1 MPKGADSTATQE
13 QIMRLFI
20 ESLPET
26 SFAKS
31 LQKRKGTLG
40 YDKNVRAAME
50 SKGHD
55 LSSQIEKM
63 KSSATIRA
71 LEKEIDDTK
80 RPSNTKLSDF
90 DRVKNELLLR
100 AQFARTGATNKT
112 TEKIPLVVMP
122 FLSAKFGYAETSVAM
137 ARASKFVGSSKISI
151 DEYYDIKDGQYT
163 LKPSMIKKIQKT
175 SVDKKAADAK
185 IAEMERMI
193 PLVKAANDR
202 GQVYHSEIKD
212 QLRATEG
219 TSKNPALKMLD
230 KVSTLSAV
238 MFSTAERFNRQTTL
252 AMSYNL
258 VLDKID
264 GIHKSKKNE
273 KYYSAIDAKFIDV
286 PTSSEARME
295 YAAREALYL
304 TQETNGGSVLET
316 AAGFSQQGLGR
327 VALMYKSYGLQMYY
341 SMIKSAKLAS
351 ANMFA
356 KDAEGKQLRNMA
368 LKQVAGIHGTAV
380 FFAGVQG
387 APLYGAISMLFDL
400 FLLDDEED
408 DFDTAVR
415 KHMGEGWY
423 KGAVTELT
431 GVDIAGRVRL
441 TGLLLQENRFN
452 KDASLE
458 ENLAF
463 YLGGPALS
471 TANRLYRGLEDLQ
484 SGDLGSVERGIENLF
499 PAGLTNAWRNTVG
512 RNVRE
517 GGIKTRRQDPIYDDM
532 TAGDFAAQALGF
544 PPAEY
549 TFRQEQTARNKGVE
563 KAVTTRR
570 TRLTKQF
577 YIAYRMG
584 DAEAMSTLMS
594 EMAEFN
600 KEHPVESVTG
610 ERIMKSFES
619 HMSTTA
625 NMHNGVTISPLMKY
639 AITKSNREYRQ

>member
-1 MPKGADSTATQE
+1 
-13 QIMRLFI
+13 
-20 ESLPET
+20 
-26 SFAKS
+26 
-31 LQKRKGTLG
+31 
-40 YDKNVRAAME
+40 
-50 SKGHD
+50 
-55 LSSQIEKM
+55 
-63 KSSATIRA
+63 
-71 LEKEIDDTK
+71 
-80 RPSNTKLSDF
+80 
-90 DRVKNELLLR
+90 
-100 AQFARTGATNKT
+100 
-112 TEKIPLVVMP
+112 
-122 FLSAKFGYAETSVAM
+122 
-137 ARASKFVGSSKISI
+137 
-151 DEYYDIKDGQYT
+151 
-163 LKPSMIKKIQKT
+163 
-175 SVDKKAADAK
+175 
-185 IAEMERMI
+185 MI

-230 KVSTLSAV
+230 KVSMVSAV

-273 KYYSAIDAKFIDV
+273 KYYSAVDAKFIDV

-295 YAAREALYL
+295 YAAKEALYL

-316 AAGFSQQGLGR
+316 AAGYSQQGIGR

-341 SMIKSAKLAS
+341 SMLKAGKIAATN
-351 ANMFA
+351 AFA
-356 KDAEGKQLRNMA
+356 KDAEGIELRNMA
-368 LKQVAGIHGTAV
+368 LKQVAGIHGTAI
-380 FFAGVQG
+380 FFAGIQG
-387 APLYGAISMLFDL
+387 APLYGAISMIADL
-400 FLLDDEED
+400 FFLDDEED

-471 TANRLYRGLEDLQ
+471 TANRLYRGLEDLR
-484 SGDLGSVERGIENLF
+484 SGDIGSVERGIENLA
-499 PAGLTNAWRNTVG
+499 PAGLTNLYRNTVG

-532 TAGDFAAQALGF
+532 TTGDFAAQALGF

-563 KAVTTRR
+563 KAIVTKR

-577 YIAYRMG
+577 YIANRMG
-584 DAEAMSTLMS
+584 DVESMNRLIG
-594 EMAEFN
+594 EMIEHN
-600 KEHPVESVTG
+600 KRHPVEAITPQQ
-610 ERIMKSFES
+610 IMKSVES
-619 HMSTTA
+619 HMRTSA
-625 NMHNGVTISPLMKY
+625 KMHNGVTINPIMAY
-639 AITKSNREYRQ
+639 AIQKSNMDYSQ

>member
-1 MPKGADSTATQE
+1 
-13 QIMRLFI
+13 
-20 ESLPET
+20 
-26 SFAKS
+26 
-31 LQKRKGTLG
+31 
-40 YDKNVRAAME
+40 
-50 SKGHD
+50 
-55 LSSQIEKM
+55 
-63 KSSATIRA
+63 
-71 LEKEIDDTK
+71 
-80 RPSNTKLSDF
+80 
-90 DRVKNELLLR
+90 
-100 AQFARTGATNKT
+100 
-112 TEKIPLVVMP
+112 
-122 FLSAKFGYAETSVAM
+122 
-137 ARASKFVGSSKISI
+137 
-151 DEYYDIKDGQYT
+151 
-163 LKPSMIKKIQKT
+163 
-175 SVDKKAADAK
+175 
-185 IAEMERMI
+185 MI

-230 KVSTLSAV
+230 KVSMVSAV

-273 KYYSAIDAKFIDV
+273 KYYSAVDAKFIDV

-295 YAAREALYL
+295 YAAKEALYL

-316 AAGFSQQGLGR
+316 AAGYSQQNIGR

-341 SMIKSAKLAS
+341 SMLKAGKIAADN
-351 ANMFA
+351 AFA

-387 APLYGAISMLFDL
+387 APLYGAISMIADL
-400 FLLDDEED
+400 FFLDDEED

-471 TANRLYRGLEDLQ
+471 TANRLYRGIEDLR
-484 SGDLGSVERGIENLF
+484 SGDIGSVERGIENLA
-499 PAGLTNAWRNTVG
+499 PAGLTNLYRNTVG

-532 TAGDFAAQALGF
+532 TTGDFAAQALGF
-544 PPAEY
+544 PPSEY

-563 KAVTTRR
+563 KAIVTKR

-577 YIAYRMG
+577 YIANRMG
-584 DAEAMSTLMS
+584 DVESMNRLIG
-594 EMAEFN
+594 EMIEHN
-600 KEHPVESVTG
+600 KRHPVEAITPQQ
-610 ERIMKSFES
+610 IMKSFES
-619 HMSTTA
+619 HMQTSA
-625 NMHNGVTISPLMKY
+625 KMHNGVTINPLMKH
-639 AITKSNREYRQ
+639 AISMSNREYRQ